1 MPVQNSLIGKH
12 RVIGSVVPSNQ
23 LGHAFIR
30 PRDGQEAR
38 RPLRTRDSDGARGDD
53 DEMMISPGRR
63 RREEADG
70 PARGERGCEQSR
82 GRGRGTAEAQITY
95 IGASHARG
103 QSKQKE
109 HDPITRPNRLVH
121 DQPISLTPLLFVRCS

>member
-53 DEMMISPGRR
+53 DEMMISPERR

-70 PARGERGCEQSR
+70 RRGGKEGVSRTEQRQRHSR
-82 GRGRGTAEAQITY
+82 STDHLHR
-95 IGASHARG
+95 
-103 QSKQKE
+103 SKPRSGPEQAKE

-121 DQPISLTPLLFVRCS
+121 DEPFFFTPLLFVRHS

>member
-63 RREEADG
+63 QREEADG
-70 PARGERGCEQSR
+70 PARGERGCEQN
-82 GRGRGTAEAQITY
+82 GAEAEAQ
-95 IGASHARG
+95 
-103 QSKQKE
+103 QK
-109 HDPITRPNRLVH
+109 HR
-121 DQPISLTPLLFVRCS
+121 SLTSEQATLGARASKRT